1 MWVKARVQITARPDW
16 YFVMLHA
23 HSATERDRDALIGP
37 PAVVFHE
44 ALTRRA
50 ADDPRFFVH
59 YVTAREMVNLI
70 LAAESGWC
78 GSVDEARD
86 FALTSGGG
94 VARPEPAAAE
104 RCEAIP

>member
-1 MWVKARVQITARPDW
+1 MWVKARVQIVARPDW
-16 YFVMLHA
+16 YFVELHA
-23 HSATERDRDALIGP
+23 HGATGRDRGALIGP

-59 YVTAREMVNLI
+59 YVTTCEMVTLI
-70 LAAESGWC
+70 LAAESGLC

-86 FALTSGGG
+86 FSLT
-94 VARPEPAAAE
+94 
-104 RCEAIP
+104 